1 MQSETAIRRYVA
13 ALGNANDISTW
24 SGIPYHFSMA
34 GVRAQFFTGALE
46 LPTRNLGSRRMA
58 WNLARVLSGDR
69 RGGYQYSRSCLRFL
83 YGFVRET
90 LFDSEVISH
99 FQLFPPAAEAGRTGT
114 RFGHYIDMPLS
125 RLFDE
130 YGIANTI
137 GRRIA
142 RDAVKR
148 EVENYSAAHLVVCM
162 SSWAARAVVT
172 EYDVDEA
179 KVKVVLPGANMS
191 ETAIESRTKDLD
203 AAPIIS
209 EFSVARP
216 FRIGFTGRDPYR
228 KGLPR
233 LIKAAAIL
241 KDRGYP
247 VEVSIIGICPE
258 EFRNEPVVREIGMIQ
273 KRTEM
278 DRFIDTVMSMDLGC
292 LLSDAEGLG
301 ISTLEFLRVGVPVM
315 GTEVGGITDCIPKRA
330 GLLLPERPDPEDVAA
345 RVQELLDNP
354 VKYEAMRREA
364 RAIRRHY
371 SWDRTVKEFALL
383 WSNKEAS
390 TRFESGRSS

>member
-1 MQSETAIRRYVA
+1 MSRGDRPLYLA
-13 ALGNANDISTW
+13 AMGDVTNVVTW
-24 SGIPYHFSMA
+24 SGIPFHFHEA
-34 GVRAQFFTGALE
+34 GARAGFFDGPVN
-46 LPTRNLGSRRMA
+46 LPTNRIRVRRVL
-58 WNLARVLSGDR
+58 WNLSQVLTGQR
-69 RGGYQYSRSCLRFL
+69 RGGYQYSRSCLAYLFGCVEGQL
-83 YGFVRET
+83 RE
-90 LFDSEVISH
+90 SEVISH
-99 FQLFPPAAEAGRTGT
+99 FQLFPPADRARAAATP
-114 RFGHYIDMPLS
+114 FSHYIDMPLT

-130 YGIANTI
+130 YRIGETI

-142 RDAVKR
+142 ADALRR
-148 EVENYSAAHLVVCM
+148 EAENYAAARFVVCM
-162 SSWAARAVVT
+162 SSWAAKSVVA
-172 EYDVDEA
+172 ECGVDRSR
-179 KVKVVLPGANMS
+179 VKVILPGANVS
-191 ETAIESRTKDLD
+191 ETAVEIRTADLD
-203 AAPIIS
+203 ASPIVS
-209 EFSVARP
+209 SFTAARP
-216 FRIGFTGRDPYR
+216 FRLGFTGRDPYR

-345 RVQELLDNP
+345 KVQELLDNP
-354 VKYEAMRREA
+354 VKYEAMRKEA